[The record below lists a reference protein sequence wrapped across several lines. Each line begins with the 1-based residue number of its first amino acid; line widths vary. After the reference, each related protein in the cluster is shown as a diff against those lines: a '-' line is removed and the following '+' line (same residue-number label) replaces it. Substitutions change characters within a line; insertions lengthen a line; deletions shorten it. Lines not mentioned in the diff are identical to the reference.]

1 MDSNNDFADMFQ
13 GDFRQYEQELAKV
26 KTNNTPIAVDAST
39 TLHSRA
45 KRVYGAMYTII
56 TMFRRSNISREEIS
70 KRTGEN
76 IKTIQR
82 GVNELVETGWIFRAT
97 YRDNQGHLRNVYK
110 LNMKKLMDEQE
121 KLLSKKNP

>member
-26 KTNNTPIAVDAST
+26 KTNNTPIAVDANT
-39 TLHSRA
+39 TLHSSA
-45 KRVYGAMYTII
+45 KRVYGAIYTII
-56 TMFRRSNISREEIS
+56 TMFRRSKISREEIS
-70 KRTGEN
+70 KRTGES
-76 IKTIQR
+76 IATIQR
-82 GVNELVETGWIFRAT
+82 GINELVKTGWIVRAT
-97 YRDNQGHLRNVYK
+97 YRDNQGHLRSVYK